1 MQKLLKE
8 ILPLINRLKN
18 VFVGNNLGRTQVM
31 VKNVVLSFFTKGS
44 IAIIGLLLV
53 PILLKLLS
61 KEEFGIWQTLSSILG
76 WLYFMDIGLSNG
88 FKNLFTQA
96 LAEQK
101 VKKAVQYLSTTYA
114 IIILVSLLFIL
125 VFELINPFL
134 NWSSIL
140 NFNGESLPNFNWVIQ
155 VVFVSFAFK
164 LTLSILNTTLI
175 ANQQFSASTFIDLY
189 GNLLV
194 LLLFSIMLHWG
205 IHSFFLIAFITSFSP
220 LLIMLLASY
229 YYFSWGS
236 LKAYKPS
243 FSFVDF
249 SLSKDLFGK
258 GLQFFFIQISFVLMF
273 TANNIIVAQLF
284 GPEKVAE
291 LSIVHKYYSIP
302 LMGFIIVLGPF
313 WSGFT
318 EAFFNKDNQWV
329 KLTIKRLFGVWL
341 VFMVVIW
348 GMFFY
353 FDEIATFWLGKNIQE
368 TPKMV
373 LFYAMFASINTFNS
387 IFSYF
392 LNGIGKVRVQLVA
405 SVVLGFISI
414 PMSIFLCKLPF
425 IGVNGVIVSNIFIM
439 LVGTVLG
446 PLQYYL
452 IMSNKAKGIWLK

>member
-1 MQKLLKE
+1 M
-8 ILPLINRLKN
+8 INRLKN
-18 VFVGNNLGRTQVM
+18 AFVGNNLGRTQVM

-44 IAIIGLLLV
+44 IAVIGLLLV

-61 KEEFGIWQTLSSILG
+61 KEEFGVWQTLSSILG

-101 VKKAVQYLSTTYA
+101 IKKAVQYLSTTYA

-134 NWSSIL
+134 NWSRIL
-140 NFNGESLPNFNWVIQ
+140 NFNGDSLPYFNWVIQ
-155 VVFVSFAFK
+155 VVFISFAFK

-175 ANQQFSASTFIDLY
+175 ANQQFSASTFLDLY
-189 GNLLV
+189 GNLIV
-194 LLLFSIMLHWG
+194 LGLFTLMLQWG
-205 IHSFFLIAFITSFSP
+205 LHSFFLIAFITSFAP
-220 LLIMLLASY
+220 LLVMFIASFY
-229 YYFSWGS
+229 YYKMGS
-236 LKAYKPS
+236 LKDYMPS
-243 FSFVDF
+243 IQNIDF
-249 SLSKDLFGK
+249 ALGRDLFGK

-318 EAFFNKDNQWV
+318 EAYFNKDNQWV
-329 KLTIKRLFGVWL
+329 QLTIKRLFGVWL
-341 VFMVVIW
+341 LFMLVIW
-348 GMFFY
+348 TMYFF
-353 FDEIATFWLGKNIQE
+353 FDEIAFFWLGKNIKE
-368 TPKMV
+368 TPGMI
-373 LFYAMFASINTFNS
+373 FYYALFASINTFNS

-392 LNGIGKVRVQLVA
+392 LNGIGKVRIQLIG
-405 SVVLGFISI
+405 SVVLGILSVPISL
-414 PMSIFLCKLPF
+414 MLCKLPF
-425 IGVNGVIVSNIFIM
+425 FGVNGVVVSNIVIM

-446 PLQYYL
+446 PIQYYL
-452 IMSNKAKGIWLK
+452 IINNKAKGIWLK